1 MSWLGEKKSMSALTT
16 SPGSLQP
23 WCWRVQT
30 DPAEAGLTSR
40 SGLKTGDWARLACL
54 PQLERFQCEGSDTDT
69 SVLAGLQWEIW
80 RWQSCSAMAGNYET
94 RWQDREQQSPMFS
107 GCSQGQKVVKVEV
120 SEKVQSLF
128 EIISGSGWAERSSG
142 RETVCVPDLIT
153 HDQTNHHCPLQIFS
167 SQDPDNN

>member
-1 MSWLGEKKSMSALTT
+1 MISPLLWCVMMSWLGEKKSMSALTT

-69 SVLAGLQWEIW
+69 SVLAGLQWEI
-80 RWQSCSAMAGNYET
+80 
-94 RWQDREQQSPMFS
+94 
-107 GCSQGQKVVKVEV
+107 
-120 SEKVQSLF
+120 
-128 EIISGSGWAERSSG
+128 
-142 RETVCVPDLIT
+142 
-153 HDQTNHHCPLQIFS
+153 
-167 SQDPDNN
+167 